1 MNKTWHRVKNGNGE
15 NIYNNQRRK
24 NTVHWADSNK
34 KKQWTSN
41 HSNSPGAWTNPR
53 PGQTRLPK
61 QDWGGIE
68 AAREDVLGRLQQ
80 RSLASIRTWLG
91 GALWMK
97 PPPQDAGGAFSPK
110 LSLKPP
116 KDGGEVC
123 LEELWERAPGLPGL
137 WSLITASLLTVGPP
151 TDTQDPRHNTF
162 AGLGAWGLTEVVGG
176 GGEGVEEEGQ
186 R

>member
-91 GALWMK
+91 GAL
-97 PPPQDAGGAFSPK
+97 
-110 LSLKPP
+110 
-116 KDGGEVC
+116 
-123 LEELWERAPGLPGL
+123 
-137 WSLITASLLTVGPP
+137 
-151 TDTQDPRHNTF
+151 
-162 AGLGAWGLTEVVGG
+162 
-176 GGEGVEEEGQ
+176 
-186 R
+186 